1 MRNPWT
7 KKNPMLSMW
16 LSAANAAAGPA
27 RSRVVAEGKRQ
38 ASTLAT
44 QGVRQAV
51 QFWTGALTGRPA
63 AKPAARK
70 RKSSKSGAA
79 DR

>member
-1 MRNPWT
+1 MKNPWT

-27 RSRVVAEGKRQ
+27 RGRAIAEGKRQ

-44 QGVRQAV
+44 QGVRQAM
-51 QFWTGALTGRPA
+51 QFWTGALTGKPA
-63 AKPAARK
+63 AKK
-70 RKSSKSGAA
+70 RKPRKAGA
-79 DR
+79 R